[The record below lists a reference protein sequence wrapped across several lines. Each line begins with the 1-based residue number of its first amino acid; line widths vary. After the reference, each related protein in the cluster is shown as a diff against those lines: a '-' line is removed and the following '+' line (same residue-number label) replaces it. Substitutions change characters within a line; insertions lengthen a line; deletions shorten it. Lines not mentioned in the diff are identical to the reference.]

1 MEAKGTTITT
11 VATTSVLQM
20 KELEPQ
26 GLTDAEKV
34 LLVRLQFQHLL
45 ISSIIGSFRQ
55 KKQNEN

>member
-1 MEAKGTTITT
+1 MEAKGTTTT